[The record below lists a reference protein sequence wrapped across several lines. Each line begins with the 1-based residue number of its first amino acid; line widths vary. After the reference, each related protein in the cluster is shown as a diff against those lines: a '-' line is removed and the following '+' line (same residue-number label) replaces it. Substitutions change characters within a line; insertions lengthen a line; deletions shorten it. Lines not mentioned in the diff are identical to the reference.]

1 LKQEKPKGKR
11 KVRKRK
17 LLRKTKKQKKEK
29 EKNTPRAGEF
39 FKNSGCYAF
48 LGAF

>member
-11 KVRKRK
+11 KV
-17 LLRKTKKQKKEK
+17 RKTKKQKKEK
-29 EKNTPRAGEF
+29 EKNTPRPGGF

-48 LGAF
+48 FDAF